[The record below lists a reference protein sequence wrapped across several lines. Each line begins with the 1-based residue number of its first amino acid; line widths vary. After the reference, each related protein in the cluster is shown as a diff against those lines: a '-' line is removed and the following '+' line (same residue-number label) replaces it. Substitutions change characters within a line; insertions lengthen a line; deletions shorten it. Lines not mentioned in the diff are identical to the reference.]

1 MRTPPG
7 LLLAPVLALVLGACG
22 SPSPSNTPD
31 AGTDPDGRTPDGAT
45 GCPAGLAGAP
55 CVLALHDRTVASC
68 EATAIAELRTELDAR
83 KDLGPLWAAGRA
95 LFRTDGLTHVA
106 GEFNGWST
114 TQLGS
119 SAVCGSDLFVAV
131 GAVPTGLWP
140 YKLFDGQTW
149 SLDPHDPAFAY
160 DDFTGNP
167 DGENSVI
174 NTPDSGRGHIVRL
187 ARACSTALANCRE
200 VTAYYPPG
208 YTAPANG
215 AQTYPVLFMHDGQ
228 NLWDDHDCCFG
239 HTGWELNVALDA
251 EIAAGRVAPVIVIGA
266 ASSAARNDEY
276 GLSPTKLATFLQFQ
290 VMELQ
295 PQALAQVR
303 WDHGKLAVAGSSLG
317 GLVSMHLALTY
328 PQTYG
333 AAASLSGAFWPGQD
347 TNTALRD
354 LLPTFGKQP
363 LSIYLDHGG
372 NVAQNS
378 DGAADSVEVRQL
390 MIGLGWQRSDSPS
403 CTPGSNALCY
413 YFEPG
418 ATHDELAWKARTWRF
433 LRFLFPAQ

>member
-1 MRTPPG
+1 MRTLPG
-7 LLLAPVLALVLGACG
+7 LLVALLAACG
-22 SPSPSNTPD
+22 SSSPSDHPDGGTADPD
-31 AGTDPDGRTPDGAT
+31 ATSPDNAN
-45 GCPAGLAGAP
+45 GCSAGLAGAP
-55 CVLALHDRTVASC
+55 CVLALYDQAIAGC
-68 EATAIAELRTELDAR
+68 DTAAVAELRTELDLR
-83 KDLGPLWAAGRA
+83 KDLGPLWSAGRA
-95 LFRTDGLTHVA
+95 LFRADGVIHVA

-114 TQLGS
+114 SALTS
-119 SAVCGSDLFVAV
+119 AAVCTSDLFVAV
-131 GAVPTGLWP
+131 GPVATGFWP

-167 DGENSVI
+167 DGVNSVI

-187 ARACSTALANCRE
+187 ARACSTALGNCRD

-208 YTAPANG
+208 YTAPGNG
-215 AQTYPVLFMHDGQ
+215 GRGYPVLFMHDGQ

-239 HTGWELNVALDA
+239 HTGWETNVALDA

-266 ASSAARNDEY
+266 ASTAARNDEY
-276 GLSPTKLATFLQFQ
+276 GLSPAKMATFMQFQ
-290 VMELQ
+290 VTELQ

-303 WDHGKLAVAGSSLG
+303 WDHDKVAIAGSSLG
-317 GLVSMHLALTY
+317 GLVAMNLALTY

-333 AAASLSGAFWPGQD
+333 AAASLSGAFWPGQE
-347 TNTALRD
+347 NGTALRD
-354 LLPTFGKQP
+354 RIPTLGKQP
-363 LSIYLDHGG
+363 LAIYLDHGG

-378 DGAADSVEVRQL
+378 DGAADSVEVRDL
-390 MIGLGWQRSDSPS
+390 MIGLGWQRSDSPTCS
-403 CTPGSNALCY
+403 PGANALCY

-433 LRFLFPAQ
+433 LRFLFPAH